1 MGFRF
6 FRSTVFFTGE
16 NIPVHF
22 RRVIIETLDQKRE
35 VTLWLERKEV
45 PGHFLCEWATNK
57 GGIANDGSKSSSKV
71 GCLEEAFFLSTS
83 YRWSSR
89 NTTSF
94 CWSETRVEQ
103 GLPPGKVRPWS
114 LRKKLVAIFC
124 DELAILAEVESRVHV
139 NPRLFVDHNQ
149 RKKIWWRCS
158 PFEEI
163 VWQKLQDYFYI
174 SLTRNTHWR
183 T

>member
-16 NIPVHF
+16 NIPVRF
-22 RRVIIETLDQKRE
+22 RRAIIETLDQKRE
-35 VTLWLERKEV
+35 VTLWLERKKV

-114 LRKKLVAIFC
+114 LRKNLWPFSVTNLPFLQKS
-124 DELAILAEVESRVHV
+124 SRGYTSIHDYSSITIREKKYDDAAV
-139 NPRLFVDHNQ
+139 RS
-149 RKKIWWRCS
+149 RK
-158 PFEEI
+158 
-163 VWQKLQDYFYI
+163 
-174 SLTRNTHWR
+174 
-183 T
+183 